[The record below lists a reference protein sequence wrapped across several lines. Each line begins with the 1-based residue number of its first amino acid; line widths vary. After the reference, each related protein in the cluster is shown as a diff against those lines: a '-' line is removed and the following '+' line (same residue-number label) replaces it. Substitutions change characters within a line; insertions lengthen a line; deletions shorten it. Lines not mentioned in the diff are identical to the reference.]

1 MNNFN
6 IFNIFFIGKRID
18 DKLVVLGLFKL
29 ISVKVKSFERK
40 LYIYIFLM
48 VGLFNLFYFRKLTMN
63 WEG

>member
-40 LYIYIFLM
+40 LYIYIFFNGWL
-48 VGLFNLFYFRKLTMN
+48 VQFILF
-63 WEG
+63 